1 MYLNNNNKS
10 KLFIETTHPLSPSR
24 IPQGYGIGKLHFCL
38 LIIFAGMNKR
48 ILKLAIPNIISNVTI
63 PLVGM
68 VDLAVLGH
76 LESEK
81 YIGAIAVGGIIF
93 NVLYWGFGF
102 LRMGTSGFTAQAFGK
117 RNLNEVMNLLGR
129 SVIVAL
135 GGAALLII
143 LMQPIGWISFK
154 LINGSAEVEALA
166 REYYSIRILAAPA
179 TLGLYA
185 LTGWFIGM
193 QNTRFPMIIAILVN
207 VLNVIFNLYF
217 IYGLG
222 MKSDG
227 VAWGTVVAQYSGFI
241 TGAFLFIRYYKRLYK
256 YWTGKAVLQLKAM
269 KRFFIVNSDIFF
281 RTLCLIFVF
290 TFFTSQSAATDDTI
304 LAVNTLLLQF
314 FMLFSFV
321 ADGFAYAA
329 EALVGRF
336 IGARSLAQLKK
347 VIRLLFIWGVYI
359 SIPFTFAYA
368 FFGEQ
373 ILRLLTDNI
382 MIIEASRPYIIWIL
396 FIPFA
401 GFPSFIWDGIY
412 IGATASKGMR
422 NTMIIATVLI
432 FIPAFFLTKGSMEN
446 HGLWLSL
453 ILFLLAR
460 GTGQTILA
468 KKDIYNKID

>member
-1 MYLNNNNKS
+1 MGL
-10 KLFIETTHPLSPSR
+10 
-24 IPQGYGIGKLHFCL
+24 
-38 LIIFAGMNKR
+38 MNRK
-48 ILKLAIPNIISNVTI
+48 ILRLAVPNIISNITI

-76 LESEK
+76 LESEV
-81 YIGAIAVGGIIF
+81 YIGAIAVGGLIF

-102 LRMGTSGFTAQAFGK
+102 LRMGTSGFTAQAFGE
-117 RNLNEVMNLLGR
+117 RNFNEVMNLLGR
-129 SVIVAL
+129 SILVAL

-143 LMQPIGWISFK
+143 LMGPIAWISFS
-154 LINGSAEVEALA
+154 LIEGSAEVEALA
-166 REYYSIRILAAPA
+166 REYYSIRIFAAPA
-179 TLGLYA
+179 SLGLFA

-217 IYGLG
+217 VYGLG
-222 MKSDG
+222 MRSDG
-227 VAWGTVVAQYSGFI
+227 VALGTVLSQYSGWLM
-241 TGAFLFIRYYKRLYK
+241 GLFLFFRYYRRMLK
-256 YWTGKAVLQLKAM
+256 YWSRRALFQINALK
-269 KRFFIVNSDIFF
+269 KIFLVNRDIFI

-321 ADGFAYAA
+321 ADGFAYSA

-336 IGARSLAQLKK
+336 IGAGNLSSLKK
-347 VIRLLFIWGVYI
+347 AIRLLFIWGFYI
-359 SIPFTFAYA
+359 SIPFTLAYA

-373 ILRLLTDNI
+373 ILQLLTDNPA
-382 MIIEASRPYIIWIL
+382 IIKASKPYIFWIL

-422 NTMIIATVLI
+422 NSMIIATLLV
-432 FIPAFFLTKGSMEN
+432 FVPVFFLTRAALAN
-446 HGLWLSL
+446 HGLWLAL
-453 ILFLLAR
+453 ILFLVAR
-460 GTGQTILA
+460 GAGQTVLA
-468 KKDIYNKID
+468 KKDIYGKVAKAGQH

>member
-1 MYLNNNNKS
+1 
-10 KLFIETTHPLSPSR
+10 
-24 IPQGYGIGKLHFCL
+24 
-38 LIIFAGMNKR
+38 MNRK
-48 ILKLAIPNIISNVTI
+48 ILRLAVPNIISNITI

-76 LESEK
+76 LESEL
-81 YIGAIAVGGIIF
+81 YIGAIAIGGLIF

-102 LRMGTSGFTAQAFGK
+102 LRMGTSGFTAQAFGE
-117 RNLNEVMNLLGR
+117 RDLHEVMNLLGR
-129 SVIVAL
+129 ATLVAL

-143 LMQPIGWISFK
+143 LMGPIGWISFR
-154 LINGSAEVEALA
+154 LIDGSTEVEALA
-166 REYYSIRILAAPA
+166 QQYYSIRIFAAPA

-193 QNTRFPMIIAILVN
+193 QNTRFPMIIAIVVN
-207 VLNVIFNLYF
+207 VLNVVFNLYF

-227 VAWGTVVAQYSGFI
+227 VAWGTVVAQYSGVLVGI
-241 TGAFLFIRYYKRLYK
+241 FLFFRYYRKLFK
-256 YWTGKAVLQLKAM
+256 YWSRKTLFEIHALRK
-269 KRFFIVNSDIFF
+269 FFLVNRDIII

-290 TFFTSQSAATDDTI
+290 TFFTSQSAANDDTI

-329 EALVGRF
+329 EALVGKF
-336 IGARSLAQLKK
+336 VGAKNMVSLKK
-347 VIRLLFIWGVYI
+347 TIRLLFLWGAYI
-359 SIPFTFAYA
+359 SLPFTIAYA

-373 ILRLLTDNI
+373 MLHILTNNEE
-382 MIIEASRPYIIWIL
+382 IIEASKPYIFWIL
-396 FIPFA
+396 FIPLA

-422 NTMIIATVLI
+422 NSMIIATVLV
-432 FIPAFFLTKGSMEN
+432 FIPVFLITRNCMEN
-446 HGLWLSL
+446 HGLWLAL
-453 ILFLLAR
+453 LLFLVAR
-460 GTGQTILA
+460 GAGQTFMARKSIFKLKQRSA
-468 KKDIYNKID
+468 

>member
-1 MYLNNNNKS
+1 
-10 KLFIETTHPLSPSR
+10 
-24 IPQGYGIGKLHFCL
+24 
-38 LIIFAGMNKR
+38 MNKR
-48 ILKLAIPNIISNVTI
+48 ILKLAVPNIISNITI

-81 YIGAIAVGGIIF
+81 YIGAIAIGGIIF

-102 LRMGTSGFTAQAFGK
+102 LRMGTSGFTAQAYGE
-117 RNLNEVMNLLGR
+117 RNLYEVMNLLGR
-129 SVIVAL
+129 SMLVAI
-135 GGAALLII
+135 GGALLLII
-143 LMQPIGWISFK
+143 LMGPIGWISFR
-154 LINGSAEVEALA
+154 LIDGSEEVEALA
-166 REYYSIRILAAPA
+166 REYYSIRIFAAPA

-207 VLNVIFNLYF
+207 VLNLVFNLYF

-227 VAWGTVVAQYSGFI
+227 VAWGTLVAQYSGFAAG
-241 TGAFLFIRYYKRLYK
+241 TYLLLRYYKRLFK
-256 YWTGKAVLQLKAM
+256 YWTAKAVLKMKALK
-269 KRFFIVNSDIFF
+269 KFFLVNRDIFI
-281 RTLCLIFVF
+281 RTICLIFVF
-290 TFFTSQSAATDDTI
+290 TFFTSQSAATNDTI

-336 IGARSLAQLKK
+336 IGARNIKSLKK
-347 VIRLLFIWGVYI
+347 SVRLLFIWGVYI
-359 SIPFTFAYA
+359 SIPFTLTYA
-368 FFGEQ
+368 FFGED
-373 ILRLLTDNI
+373 ILRLLTNNPD
-382 MIIEASRPYIIWIL
+382 IIEASKPYIIWIL

-422 NTMIIATVLI
+422 NTMIIATVMV
-432 FIPAFFLTKGSMEN
+432 FVPVFFLSRGSMDN
-446 HGLWLSL
+446 HGLWLAL
-453 ILFLLAR
+453 ILFLVAR
-460 GTGQTILA
+460 GAGQTALA
-468 KKDIYNKID
+468 KKEVYNIIA

>member
-1 MYLNNNNKS
+1 M
-10 KLFIETTHPLSPSR
+10 PSR
-24 IPQGYGIGKLHFCL
+24 KAKGPAPMYSFLPAFLPSCPTYWLPAMLPFCL
-38 LIIFAGMNKR
+38 LIIFVGMNKR
-48 ILKLAIPNIISNVTI
+48 ILKLAIPNIISNITI

-68 VDLAVLGH
+68 VDLAVLGR
-76 LESEK
+76 LETEK

-102 LRMGTSGFTAQAFGK
+102 LRMGTSGFTAQAFGE
-117 RNLNEVMNLLGR
+117 RNLHEVMNLLGR
-129 SVIVAL
+129 SALVAL

-143 LMQPIGWISFK
+143 LTGPIGWISFK
-154 LINGSAEVEALA
+154 LIDGSAEVESLA
-166 REYYSIRILAAPA
+166 NEYYRIRILAAPA

-217 IYGLG
+217 IFGLG

-227 VAWGTVVAQYSGFI
+227 VAWGTVLAQYSGAI
-241 TGAFLFIRYYKRLYK
+241 MGLFLFLRFYRKLLK
-256 YWTGKAVLQLKAM
+256 YWSHKALFQMQAL
-269 KRFFIVNSDIFF
+269 KRFFLVNRDIFI

-290 TFFTSQSAATDDTI
+290 TFFTSQSAAADDTI

-336 IGARSLAQLKK
+336 TGAGNLSQLKK
-347 VIRLLFIWGVYI
+347 TIRLMLIWGVYI
-359 SIPFTFAYA
+359 SIPFTITYA
-368 FFGEQ
+368 FFGEE
-373 ILRLLTDNI
+373 ILRLLTDNSR
-382 MIIEASRPYIIWIL
+382 IIEASKPYIIWIL

-412 IGATASKGMR
+412 IGATASRGMR
-422 NTMIIATVLI
+422 NTMIFATVLV
-432 FIPAFFLTKGSMEN
+432 FVPVFFLTRNSMEN
-446 HGLWLSL
+446 HGLWLAL
-453 ILFLLAR
+453 ILFLVAR
-460 GTGQTILA
+460 GAGQAVMA
-468 KKDIYNKID
+468 KKEIFSLHKE

>member
-1 MYLNNNNKS
+1 
-10 KLFIETTHPLSPSR
+10 
-24 IPQGYGIGKLHFCL
+24 
-38 LIIFAGMNKR
+38 MNKR

-102 LRMGTSGFTAQAFGK
+102 LRMGTSGFTAQAIGNRDLK
-117 RNLNEVMNLLGR
+117 EVMNLLGR
-129 SVIVAL
+129 SVFVAL

-143 LMQPIGWISFK
+143 LMGPIGWISFK
-154 LINGSAEVEALA
+154 IIDGSAEVEALA
-166 REYYSIRILAAPA
+166 NEYYRIRILAAPA

-185 LTGWFIGM
+185 LTGWFVGM

-207 VLNVIFNLYF
+207 VLNVLFNLYF

-227 VAWGTVVAQYSGFI
+227 VALGTVVAQYTGFI
-241 TGAFLFIRYYKRLYK
+241 TGIFLLIRFYKKLFK
-256 YWTGKAVLQLKAM
+256 YWSARAILHLKAM
-269 KRFFIVNSDIFF
+269 RKFFLVNRDIFI

-290 TFFTSQSAATDDTI
+290 TFFTSQSAASDDTI

-336 IGARSLAQLKK
+336 IGARNVTSLKNS
-347 VIRLLFIWGVYI
+347 IRLLFLWGFYI
-359 SIPFTFAYA
+359 SVPFTLAYA
-368 FFGEQ
+368 FFGEE
-373 ILRLLTDNI
+373 ILSLLTNNDL
-382 MIIEASRPYIIWIL
+382 IIEASKPYIIWIL

-412 IGATASKGMR
+412 IGATASRGMR
-422 NTMIIATVLI
+422 DTMIIATVLV
-432 FIPAFFLTKGSMEN
+432 FVPVFFLSRSSMEN
-446 HGLWLSL
+446 HGLWLAL
-453 ILFLLAR
+453 ILFLAARGAGQTFLAR
-460 GTGQTILA
+460 RE
-468 KKDIYNKID
+468 IYNFLRKE